1 MREPAA
7 RGGGGAAVT
16 VAVEAREGA
25 TDLLIRMFY
34 PKRGWERGARR
45 RRLAAD
51 GDDMGDDD
59 ATNERGGGLRVCA
72 VVRGAFSRVAFC
84 CFCFDV
90 LCAGGALHG
99 ALCCS
104 CSRL

>member
-25 TDLLIRMFY
+25 TDLLIKMFY
-34 PKRGWERGARR
+34 SPKRGWERGARR

-51 GDDMGDDD
+51 GDD

-72 VVRGAFSRVAFC
+72 VVCAVPSLASLFY
-84 CFCFDV
+84 CFCFV
-90 LCAGGALHG
+90 LFGALGFCAGG

-104 CSRL
+104 CSML